1 MMTDKKPYMIYRLVP
16 LLVTLN
22 NS

>member
-1 MMTDKKPYMIYRLVP
+1 MIYRLVP
-16 LLVTLN
+16 LSMALN

>member
-1 MMTDKKPYMIYRLVP
+1 MTDKKPYMIYRLVP